1 MQQMTLRIDRKQV
14 TFGHGPMLSGALM
27 YVCLCN
33 AITDRAMRAC
43 AERDCPTVSSVYRSL
58 GAKPKCGKCAPL
70 VLQLLRRA
78 VEIPDTQPAA
88 AG

>member
-1 MQQMTLRIDRKQV
+1 M
-14 TFGHGPMLSGALM
+14 PSGTLM

-33 AITDRAMRAC
+33 AITDRAIRAC
-43 AERDCPTVSSVYRSL
+43 AEGDCPTVSSVYRSV

-78 VEIPDTQPAA
+78 VEIPDARTAAA